1 MALLVFIS
9 SWLITIINTRMFT
22 SMYFLFFF
30 RVSKGVRDIPG
41 SFQSSTI
48 NVPSGQS
55 FVYFG
60 ILLAAGVFFVFIA
73 FTMFLPVMVLV
84 PQKFAICFTIGCAL
98 IVASFFALKGPKNQ
112 LAHMISKEVF
122 FFLFPWPMLV
132 LVNES
137 LTETFEL
144 CLIAW
149 LKVVECFL
157 SMRYL
162 GSLLFLLIYRGS
174 LSLWDL
180 SVPW

>member
-1 MALLVFIS
+1 
-9 SWLITIINTRMFT
+9 
-22 SMYFLFFF
+22 
-30 RVSKGVRDIPG
+30 
-41 SFQSSTI
+41 
-48 NVPSGQS
+48 
-55 FVYFG
+55 
-60 ILLAAGVFFVFIA
+60 
-73 FTMFLPVMVLV
+73 
-84 PQKFAICFTIGCAL
+84 
-98 IVASFFALKGPKNQ
+98 
-112 LAHMISKEVF
+112 
-122 FFLFPWPMLV
+122 MLV

>member
-1 MALLVFIS
+1 
-9 SWLITIINTRMFT
+9 
-22 SMYFLFFF
+22 MYFLFNF

-122 FFLFPWPMLV
+122 FFYFPDQC
-132 LVNES
+132 S
-137 LTETFEL
+137 
-144 CLIAW
+144 
-149 LKVVECFL
+149 
-157 SMRYL
+157 Y
-162 GSLLFLLIYRGS
+162 
-174 LSLWDL
+174 
-180 SVPW
+180 

>member
-1 MALLVFIS
+1 MQKTAQSWFTGGPTFNDQKSSPTSSPSLVSDWNAYAASQESDS
-9 SWLITIINTRMFT
+9 SAPVFDLEAAVRTT
-22 SMYFLFFF
+22 SGKCNGVGGMNLSSNK

-112 LAHMISKEVF
+112 LAHMFSKEV
-122 FFLFPWPMLV
+122 PTSNSCVV
-132 LVNES
+132 L
-137 LTETFEL
+137 
-144 CLIAW
+144 
-149 LKVVECFL
+149 
-157 SMRYL
+157 
-162 GSLLFLLIYRGS
+162 
-174 LSLWDL
+174 
-180 SVPW
+180 